1 MLDSAVLL
9 ALFGL
14 SAFFSGS
21 ETALFA
27 LTPVQA
33 QRIRDR
39 NPRAGA
45 RLQRLLS
52 QPERVLSTILIGN
65 TIVNVAIASVG
76 FVVVH
81 TLAPQ
86 HSTLIAIPAT
96 TVLLLLAGDLV
107 PKRLAIAYAER
118 LAPIFSAVLVLWMHV
133 FAPLGRLLEVCSGPL
148 RRFLLP
154 ERKALN
160 DAELLTMMQVGAEQ
174 GVLDAEERSMV
185 DGIMRLSELK
195 ASDAMTPR
203 VDLIGIDLDDP
214 PERQLAAARR
224 ARFLHLPVYRRT
236 PDAIEGFL
244 NVTRY
249 LLDPAHDVR
258 KAATPALFVPE
269 NVTLDDLLIT
279 FQRNSREIAC
289 VLDEYG
295 GTAGVVTRGD
305 VLEFVV
311 KGVERETGA
320 RRPQLESIGG
330 GVWLVAGTAV
340 LDEVNREL
348 DTRLEAEGADRI
360 AGWVAFHAE
369 RLLKAGESV
378 EAQGC
383 RATVRRLRNHRIEQ
397 VQLEL
402 MEGGRPPRPCAAG
415 EEVLENRRE
424 DALFLPNFRSGGASP
439 PGPATITDSLPT
451 GTTKGVRS

>member
-1 MLDSAVLL
+1 MNTPLLMMDSAVLMV
-9 ALFGL
+9 LFGL

-33 QRIRDR
+33 QRIRER
-39 NPRAGA
+39 NPQAGA

-65 TIVNVAIASVG
+65 TIVNVAVASVS
-76 FVVVH
+76 FLVVH
-81 TLAPQ
+81 MLTPE
-86 HSTLIAIPAT
+86 HSTLVAIPAT
-96 TVLLLLAGDLV
+96 TVLLLLIGDLV
-107 PKRLAIAYAER
+107 PKRIAIAHAER
-118 LAPIFSAVLVLWMHV
+118 LAPFFSAVLVLWMHL
-133 FAPLGRLLEVCSGPL
+133 FAPLARLLEVSSNLL
-148 RRFLLP
+148 RKFLLP

-203 VDLIGIDLDDP
+203 VDLVGIDLDDP
-214 PERQLAAARR
+214 PERQLSTARQ
-224 ARFLHLPVYRRT
+224 ARLLNLPVYRRT

-244 NVTRY
+244 NVACY
-249 LLDPAHDVR
+249 LLDPSHDVR
-258 KAATPALFVPE
+258 KATTPALFIPE
-269 NVTLDDLLIT
+269 NATLDDLLIT
-279 FQRNSREIAC
+279 FQRNEREIAC

-311 KGVERETGA
+311 KGVQREHGT
-320 RRPQLESIGG
+320 RRPLVESIGTE
-330 GVWLVAGTAV
+330 VWLIEGSAV
-340 LDEVNREL
+340 LDEVNHEL
-348 DTRLEAEGADRI
+348 GTQLEAEGADRI
-360 AGWVAFHAE
+360 AGWVAFHAGK
-369 RLLKAGESV
+369 LLKAGESV

-383 RATVRRLRNHRIEQ
+383 RVTVRRLRNHRIEQ
-397 VQLEL
+397 VQLERL
-402 MEGGRPPRPCAAG
+402 TVEEPLPESSESETEGA
-415 EEVLENRRE
+415 
-424 DALFLPNFRSGGASP
+424 F
-439 PGPATITDSLPT
+439 T
-451 GTTKGVRS
+451 